1 MVNTGRDSGINGE
14 CVVMKFETKA
24 IHIGE
29 EPNFKEGAS
38 GDAVIPIHL
47 ASTFARE
54 KVDFPTKGYEY
65 SRSSNPTRKALEE
78 RLASLESA
86 QYALAF
92 SSGMAAETTV
102 ILTLLQAGDHVVAF
116 DDLYGGSKRLF
127 NRVFGE
133 RFNIPFTYVDARNLN
148 DLKQSIQK
156 NTKLV
161 WLETP
166 SNPLLKI
173 CDIASIAEICKTK
186 GLLLVVDNTFMSPY
200 FQNPLK
206 FDADIVLHSTTK
218 YINGHSDSIG
228 GAVMLNDKTLY
239 EKLKFHQNAV
249 GAILSPFDSYLVLR
263 GTKTL
268 GLRMKQHEK
277 NAIKISEYLEKQPLV
292 KRVIYPG
299 LKSHPEFDLASTQ
312 MNGFGGMI
320 SFELDADLTISK
332 FFVENLKYF
341 LIAESLGGVESLVE
355 IPSIMTHASL
365 SNEERKKIGITDGL
379 IRLSIGIEHVD
390 DLLQDLEQ
398 AFYAIRK

>member
-1 MVNTGRDSGINGE
+1 
-14 CVVMKFETKA
+14 MKFETKA
-24 IHIGE
+24 IHVGE
-29 EPNFKEGAS
+29 APNFKEGGS
-38 GDAVIPIHL
+38 GDAVSPIHL

-54 KVDFPTKGYEY
+54 KVDIPTAGYEY

-86 QYALAF
+86 HYGLAF

-102 ILTLLQAGDHVVAF
+102 ILTVLQAGDHVVAF

-133 RFNIPFTYVDARNLN
+133 RFNIGFSYVDARNLT
-148 DLKQSIQK
+148 DLKKSIQK

-173 CDIASIAEICKTK
+173 CDIVSIAEICKAK
-186 GLLLVVDNTFMSPY
+186 GIILVVDNTFMSPY

-206 FDADIVLHSTTK
+206 LGADIALHSSSK
-218 YINGHSDSIG
+218 YINGHGDSIG

-268 GLRMKQHEK
+268 GLRMKQHER
-277 NAIKISEYLEKQPLV
+277 NAMIISEFLEKQALV

-299 LKSHPEFDLASTQ
+299 LKSHPEFDLANSQ
-312 MNGFGGMI
+312 MTGFGGMI
-320 SFELDADLTISK
+320 SFELDADLIITK
-332 FFVENLKYF
+332 YFVENLKYF
-341 LIAESLGGVESLVE
+341 LIAESLGGVESLIE

-365 SNEERKKIGITDGL
+365 SKEDRKKIGITDGL
-379 IRLSIGIEHVD
+379 IRLSVGVEHVD